1 MPWAGFHRRP
11 NVVDKLRKYTDSG
24 STDKIRKCK
33 VKAVVGFQA
42 RGGAPGILEM
52 SGQRWSYVCILGE
65 Q

>member
-1 MPWAGFHRRP
+1 MVGE
-11 NVVDKLRKYTDSG
+11 LRKYTDSG

-52 SGQRWSYVCILGE
+52 SGQRRSYVCILGE